1 MNTTSIPAPAPEVL
15 RLTDQTTLFLIDYH
29 IWSGRKKL
37 RPEDLRMGQD
47 RPPDELISLGSKKV
61 CDPQALRVFHRK
73 RRQVERELLAVG
85 TRFLGGYLVPNSHAA
100 AVLVEANRLTGEA
113 RAAAEAFLAD
123 YDRHIDAWC
132 AAYPRWEPAIL
143 KAIDPVEVV
152 RAQLRFR
159 VQALRIETS
168 LAVAED
174 TLAEDL
180 EAVGETIFS
189 EVERMARH
197 LEQSFLGKDEL
208 SQRVLG
214 TFRRI
219 ADKLDALSFADYR
232 IDPVVRSLRAWL
244 ARLPATGSITGGLFL
259 EGWALMRLVGDAEA
273 MARHGAG
280 LLALAELMPRDAI
293 GQALAGRSDDT
304 VDADETA
311 GSADA
316 DADADADSDAVSG
329 MDAQTDSDAFA
340 PVSNDTQTKPAEASS
355 TRAEPIADFDALF
368 NDDPVDGQDA
378 SQEIESTN
386 ASPALVPST
395 TPEPISAQD
404 FWF

>member
-1 MNTTSIPAPAPEVL
+1 MITASIPTPAPEVL

-61 CDPQALRVFHRK
+61 CDPQALRIFHRK

-100 AVLVEANRLTGEA
+100 AVLSEANRLTGEA
-113 RAAAEAFLAD
+113 RAAADDFLAD
-123 YDRHIDAWC
+123 YDRHIDTWC
-132 AAYPRWEPAIL
+132 TAYPRWEPAIR

-180 EAVGETIFS
+180 EAVAETLFS

-244 ARLPATGSITGGLFL
+244 ARLPASGPITGGLFL

-280 LLALAELMPRDAI
+280 LLALAELMPQNVRPSP
-293 GQALAGRSDDT
+293 GRS
-304 VDADETA
+304 
-311 GSADA
+311 
-316 DADADADSDAVSG
+316 
-329 MDAQTDSDAFA
+329 
-340 PVSNDTQTKPAEASS
+340 P
-355 TRAEPIADFDALF
+355 
-368 NDDPVDGQDA
+368 
-378 SQEIESTN
+378 
-386 ASPALVPST
+386 
-395 TPEPISAQD
+395 
-404 FWF
+404 

>member
-1 MNTTSIPAPAPEVL
+1 MNTPSIPAPAPEVL

-113 RAAAEAFLAD
+113 RDAAEAFLAD

-132 AAYPRWEPAIL
+132 AAYPRWEPAIR

-197 LEQSFLGKDEL
+197 LEASFLGKDEL

-280 LLALAELMPRDAI
+280 LLALAELMPQKAS
-293 GQALAGRSDDT
+293 GVALAVRPEET

-311 GSADA
+311 GS
-316 DADADADSDAVSG
+316 ADADADSDAVSG
-329 MDAQTDSDAFA
+329 MDAQTDSDALA
-340 PVSNDTQTKPAEASS
+340 PLSTETQTMPSEEPS

-368 NDDPVDGQDA
+368 NDDPVDGQDVA
-378 SQEIESTN
+378 PEVDSTSPSQT
-386 ASPALVPST
+386 PAPSM

>member
-1 MNTTSIPAPAPEVL
+1 MNTDSIPAPTPEVL

-100 AVLVEANRLTGEA
+100 AVLAEANRLTGEA
-113 RAAAEAFLAD
+113 RDAAEAFLTD

-132 AAYPRWEPAIL
+132 TAYPRWEPAIR

-180 EAVGETIFS
+180 EAVGETLFS

-197 LEQSFLGKDEL
+197 LEASFLGKDEV

-219 ADKLDALSFADYR
+219 ADKLDALSFADDR

-244 ARLPATGSITGGLFL
+244 ARLPASGPITGGLFL

-280 LLALAELMPRDAI
+280 LLALAELMPQEGS
-293 GQALAGRSDDT
+293 GQALADRAEDT
-304 VDADETA
+304 VNAHETA
-311 GSADA
+311 DSADA
-316 DADADADSDAVSG
+316 VADSDAVLG
-329 MDAQTDSDAFA
+329 MDAQAVSGALT
-340 PVSNDTQTKPAEASS
+340 PVSTDAQTKPAEEPA
-355 TRAEPIADFDALF
+355 TGAEPITDFDALF
-368 NDDPVDGQDA
+368 NDDAIDGQDE
-378 SQEIESTN
+378 SLEIESTN
-386 ASPALVPST
+386 ASPAPASST
-395 TPEPISAQD
+395 PPEPISAQD

>member
-1 MNTTSIPAPAPEVL
+1 MNTPSIPAPAPEVL

-85 TRFLGGYLVPNSHAA
+85 TRFLGGYLVPNSHAE
-100 AVLVEANRLTGEA
+100 AVLADAKRLTGEA

-132 AAYPRWEPAIL
+132 AAYPRWEPAIRN
-143 KAIDPVEVV
+143 AIDPVEVV
-152 RAQLRFR
+152 RSQLRFR
-159 VQALRIETS
+159 VQAVRIETS

-180 EAVGETIFS
+180 EAVAETLFS
-189 EVERMARH
+189 EVEQMARH
-197 LEQSFLGKDEL
+197 LERSFLGRDAL
-208 SQRVLG
+208 SQRALS

-219 ADKLDALSFADYR
+219 TDKLDALSFADYR

-244 ARLPATGSITGGLFL
+244 TRLPASGPITGGLFL
-259 EGWALMRLVGDAEA
+259 EGWALMRLVGDAKA

-280 LLALAELMPRDAI
+280 LLALAELMPSETSSAVLDIGSDA
-293 GQALAGRSDDT
+293 
-304 VDADETA
+304 TA
-311 GSADA
+311 EAEAND
-316 DADADADSDAVSG
+316 DSDAVSG
-329 MDAQTDSDAFA
+329 TDAQTDSDALT
-340 PVSNDTQTKPAEASS
+340 PVSTNTQANLAEEPP
-355 TRAEPIADFDALF
+355 TCAEPIADFDAVF
-368 NDDPVDGQDA
+368 NVDALDARDA
-378 SQEIESTN
+378 SPEVESTRSSPAP
-386 ASPALVPST
+386 ASPST
-395 TPEPISAQD
+395 PPEPITAQD